1 MAESAV
7 HRVARAL
14 DLVPYV
20 SENPGIQIADLAER
34 FNTSEKQIVQDLELI
49 FLCGLPGYTPYEL
62 IDLTYE
68 DGVVTIIEPQLLDKP
83 RKFSETEGV
92 VITLGLNLIRD
103 STSDLAG
110 IEAID
115 RLLNKLSRIFNASI
129 QATIADYVKPFF
141 YDQIVSA
148 IKSAVFIQFT
158 YQSLSDDSVSY
169 RKVKPVQI
177 SVNKGY
183 YYLLALEGYSQEER
197 TFRIDQIVD
206 LKFAHDDNAEDQKI
220 LKNRENFAFSLKTSD
235 RFITEKYREIFSEI
249 TSVGDTFTIRGEVSN
264 LQWLQRWLLS
274 NSPAVE
280 ISDPDSV
287 REAIKNRAQ
296 ATLNLY
302 QN

>member
-7 HRVARAL
+7 QRVARAL

-20 SENPGIQIADLAER
+20 SEHPGIQIAELAER
-34 FNTSEKQIVQDLELI
+34 FNISEKQVIQDLELI

-92 VITLGLNLIRD
+92 IITLGLNLIRD
-103 STSDLAG
+103 STADLAA

-115 RLLNKLSRIFNASI
+115 RLLEKLSRIFNASI
-129 QATIADYVKPFF
+129 QATIADYVKPFYF
-141 YDQIVSA
+141 DQIVSA
-148 IKSAVFIQFT
+148 IKSAVFIQFN

-177 SVNKGY
+177 SVKKGY
-183 YYLLALEGYSQEER
+183 YYLLSLDGNSQEER
-197 TFRIDQIVD
+197 TFRIDQMVD
-206 LKFAHDDNAEDQKI
+206 LKIANDDNAEDQKI
-220 LKNRENFAFSLKTSD
+220 FKNKENFAFFLRTSD

-280 ISDPDSV
+280 ISAPDSV
-287 REAIKNRAQ
+287 RDAIKNRAQ

>member
-7 HRVARAL
+7 QRVARAL

-20 SENPGIQIADLAER
+20 SEHPGIEIAELAKR
-34 FNTSEKQIVQDLELI
+34 FNTSEKQIIQDLELI

-103 STSDLAG
+103 STADLSA
-110 IEAID
+110 IEAIE
-115 RLLNKLSRIFNASI
+115 RLLDKLSRIFKAPV
-129 QATIADYVKPFF
+129 QATIADHVKPFL
-141 YDQIVSA
+141 YDEIVRA
-148 IKSAVFIQFT
+148 IKSGVFIQFN
-158 YQSLSDDSVSY
+158 YQSLSDDSLSY

-177 SVNKGY
+177 SVKKGF
-183 YYLLALEGYSQEER
+183 YYLLAIEGNSQEER
-197 TFRIDQIVD
+197 TFRIDQMVN
-206 LKFAHDDNAEDQKI
+206 LKITNDDKAEDQKV
-220 LKNRENFAFSLKTSD
+220 LKNIEKFVFSLRTSD
-235 RFITEKYREIFSEI
+235 RFITEKYREIFSEVS
-249 TSVGDTFTIRGEVSN
+249 SVGDTFTIRGEVSN

-280 ISDPDSV
+280 ISSPDSV
-287 REAIKNRAQ
+287 RKAIRNRAQ

>member
-7 HRVARAL
+7 QRVARAL

-20 SENPGIQIADLAER
+20 SEHPGIEIAELAKR
-34 FNTSEKQIVQDLELI
+34 FNTSEKQIIQDLELI

-103 STSDLAG
+103 STADLSA
-110 IEAID
+110 IEAIE
-115 RLLNKLSRIFNASI
+115 RLLDKLSRIFKAPV
-129 QATIADYVKPFF
+129 QATIADHVKPFL
-141 YDQIVSA
+141 YDEIVRA
-148 IKSAVFIQFT
+148 IKSGVFIQFN
-158 YQSLSDDSVSY
+158 YQSLSDDSLSY

-177 SVNKGY
+177 SVKKGF
-183 YYLLALEGYSQEER
+183 YYLLAIEGNSQEER
-197 TFRIDQIVD
+197 TFRIDQMVN
-206 LKFAHDDNAEDQKI
+206 LKITDDDKAEDRKV
-220 LKNRENFAFSLKTSD
+220 LKYKESFVFSLRTSD
-235 RFITEKYREIFSEI
+235 RFITEKYREIFSEVS
-249 TSVGDTFTIRGEVSN
+249 SVGDTFTIRGEVSN

-280 ISDPDSV
+280 ISSPDSV
-287 REAIKNRAQ
+287 RKAIRDRAQ

>member
-7 HRVARAL
+7 QRVARAL

-20 SENPGIQIADLAER
+20 SEHPGIEIAELAKR
-34 FNTSEKQIVQDLELI
+34 FNTSEKQIIQDLELI

-103 STSDLAG
+103 STADLSA
-110 IEAID
+110 IEAIE
-115 RLLNKLSRIFNASI
+115 RLLDKLSRIFKAPV
-129 QATIADYVKPFF
+129 QATIADHVKPFL
-141 YDQIVSA
+141 YDEIVRA
-148 IKSAVFIQFT
+148 IKSGVFIQFN
-158 YQSLSDDSVSY
+158 YQSLSDDSLSY

-177 SVNKGY
+177 SVKKGF
-183 YYLLALEGYSQEER
+183 YYLLAIEGNSQEER
-197 TFRIDQIVD
+197 TFRIDQMVN
-206 LKFAHDDNAEDQKI
+206 LKITNDDKAEDQKV
-220 LKNRENFAFSLKTSD
+220 LKNKESFVFSLRTSD
-235 RFITEKYREIFSEI
+235 RFITEKYREIFSEVS
-249 TSVGDTFTIRGEVSN
+249 SVGDTFTIRGEVSN

-280 ISDPDSV
+280 ISSPDSV
-287 REAIKNRAQ
+287 RKAIRDRAQ

>member
-7 HRVARAL
+7 QRVARAL

-20 SENPGIQIADLAER
+20 SENPGIQISDLAER
-34 FNTSEKQIVQDLELI
+34 FKTSEKQIVQDLELI

-103 STSDLAG
+103 STSDLAA

-115 RLLNKLSRIFNASI
+115 RLLSKLSRIFNASI
-129 QATIADYVKPFF
+129 QATIADYVKPFYF
-141 YDQIVSA
+141 DQIVSA
-148 IKSAVFIQFT
+148 IKSAVFIQFN

-169 RKVKPVQI
+169 RKVKPVQM
-177 SVNKGY
+177 SVKKDY
-183 YYLLALEGYSQEER
+183 YYLLALEGNSQEER
-197 TFRIDQIVD
+197 TFRIDQMVD
-206 LKFAHDDNAEDQKI
+206 LKIAKDDNAEDQKI
-220 LKNRENFAFSLKTSD
+220 FKNKENFAFFLRTSD

-280 ISDPDSV
+280 ISAPDSV

>member
-7 HRVARAL
+7 QRVARAL

-20 SENPGIQIADLAER
+20 SEHPGIEIAELAKR
-34 FNTSEKQIVQDLELI
+34 FNISEKQIIQDLELI

-103 STSDLAG
+103 STADLSA
-110 IEAID
+110 IEAIE
-115 RLLNKLSRIFNASI
+115 RLLDKLSRIFRAPV
-129 QATIADYVKPFF
+129 QATIADHVKPFL
-141 YDQIVSA
+141 YDEIVRA
-148 IKSAVFIQFT
+148 IKSGVFIQFN
-158 YQSLSDDSVSY
+158 YQSLSDDSLSY

-177 SVNKGY
+177 SVKKGF
-183 YYLLALEGYSQEER
+183 YYLLAIEGNSQEER
-197 TFRIDQIVD
+197 TFRIDQMVN
-206 LKFAHDDNAEDQKI
+206 LKITNDDKAEDQKV
-220 LKNRENFAFSLKTSD
+220 LKNKESFVFSLRTSD
-235 RFITEKYREIFSEI
+235 RFITEKYREIFSEVS
-249 TSVGDTFTIRGEVSN
+249 SVGDTFTIRGEVSN

-274 NSPAVE
+274 NSPVVE
-280 ISDPDSV
+280 ISSPDSV
-287 REAIKNRAQ
+287 RKAIRNRAQ

>member
-7 HRVARAL
+7 QRVARAL

-20 SENPGIQIADLAER
+20 SEHPGIEIAELAKR
-34 FNTSEKQIVQDLELI
+34 FNTSEKQIIQDLGLI

-103 STSDLAG
+103 STADLSA
-110 IEAID
+110 IEAIE
-115 RLLNKLSRIFNASI
+115 RLLDKLSRIFKAPV
-129 QATIADYVKPFF
+129 QATIADHVKPFL
-141 YDQIVSA
+141 YDEIVRA
-148 IKSAVFIQFT
+148 IKSGVFIQFN
-158 YQSLSDDSVSY
+158 YQSLSDDSLSY

-177 SVNKGY
+177 SVKKGF
-183 YYLLALEGYSQEER
+183 YYLLAIEGNSQEER
-197 TFRIDQIVD
+197 TFRIDQMVN
-206 LKFAHDDNAEDQKI
+206 LKITNDDKAEDQKV
-220 LKNRENFAFSLKTSD
+220 LKNKESFVFSLRTSD
-235 RFITEKYREIFSEI
+235 RFITEKYREIFSEVS
-249 TSVGDTFTIRGEVSN
+249 SVGDTFTIRGEVSN

-280 ISDPDSV
+280 ISSPDSV
-287 REAIKNRAQ
+287 RKAIRDRAQ

>member
-7 HRVARAL
+7 QRVARAL

-20 SENPGIQIADLAER
+20 SEHPGIEIAELAKR
-34 FNTSEKQIVQDLELI
+34 FNISEKQIIQDLELI

-103 STSDLAG
+103 STADLSA
-110 IEAID
+110 IEAIE
-115 RLLNKLSRIFNASI
+115 RLLDKLSRIFKAPV
-129 QATIADYVKPFF
+129 QATIADHVKPFL
-141 YDQIVSA
+141 YDEIVRA
-148 IKSAVFIQFT
+148 IKSGVFIQFN
-158 YQSLSDDSVSY
+158 YQSLSDDSLSY

-177 SVNKGY
+177 SVKKGF
-183 YYLLALEGYSQEER
+183 YYLLAIEGNSQEER
-197 TFRIDQIVD
+197 TFRIDQMVN
-206 LKFAHDDNAEDQKI
+206 LKITNDDKAEDQKV
-220 LKNRENFAFSLKTSD
+220 LKNKESFVFSLRTSD
-235 RFITEKYREIFSEI
+235 RFITEKYREIFSEVS
-249 TSVGDTFTIRGEVSN
+249 SVGDTFTIRGEVSN

-280 ISDPDSV
+280 ISSPDSV
-287 REAIKNRAQ
+287 RKAIRDRAQ

>member
-7 HRVARAL
+7 QRVARAL

-20 SENPGIQIADLAER
+20 SEHPGIEIAELAKR
-34 FNTSEKQIVQDLELI
+34 FNISEKQIIQDLELI

-103 STSDLAG
+103 STADLSA
-110 IEAID
+110 IEAIE
-115 RLLNKLSRIFNASI
+115 RLLDKLSRIFRAPV
-129 QATIADYVKPFF
+129 QATIADHVKPFL
-141 YDQIVSA
+141 YDEIVRA
-148 IKSAVFIQFT
+148 IKSGVFIQFN
-158 YQSLSDDSVSY
+158 YQSLSDDSLSY

-177 SVNKGY
+177 SVKKGF
-183 YYLLALEGYSQEER
+183 YYLLAIEGNSQEER
-197 TFRIDQIVD
+197 TFRIDQMVN
-206 LKFAHDDNAEDQKI
+206 LKITNDDKAEDQKV
-220 LKNRENFAFSLKTSD
+220 LKNKESFVFSLRTSD
-235 RFITEKYREIFSEI
+235 RFITEKYREIFSEVS
-249 TSVGDTFTIRGEVSN
+249 SVGDTFTIRGEVSN

-274 NSPAVE
+274 NSPVVE
-280 ISDPDSV
+280 ISSPDSV
-287 REAIKNRAQ
+287 RKAVRNRAQ

>member
-7 HRVARAL
+7 QRVARAL

-20 SENPGIQIADLAER
+20 SEHPGIEIAELAKR
-34 FNTSEKQIVQDLELI
+34 FNISEKQIIQDLELI

-103 STSDLAG
+103 STADLSA
-110 IEAID
+110 IEAIE
-115 RLLNKLSRIFNASI
+115 RLLDKLSRIFKAPV
-129 QATIADYVKPFF
+129 QATIADHVKPFL
-141 YDQIVSA
+141 YDQIVRA
-148 IKSAVFIQFT
+148 IKSGVFIQFK
-158 YQSLSDDSVSY
+158 YQSLSDDLLSY

-177 SVNKGY
+177 SVKKGF
-183 YYLLALEGYSQEER
+183 YYLLALEGSSREER
-197 TFRIDQIVD
+197 TFRIDQIAD
-206 LKFAHDDNAEDQKI
+206 LEISVGDISENQKSI
-220 LKNRENFAFSLKTSD
+220 KNRDKFSFTLRTRD
-235 RFITEKYREIFSEI
+235 RFITEKYREIFSDITLDGEI
-249 TSVGDTFTIRGEVSN
+249 FTIRGEVSN

-280 ISDPDSV
+280 ISSPDSV
-287 REAIKNRAQ
+287 RKAIRNRAQ

>member
-7 HRVARAL
+7 QRVARAL

-20 SENPGIQIADLAER
+20 SEHPGIQIAELAER
-34 FNTSEKQIVQDLELI
+34 FNTSEKQIIQDLELI

-62 IDLTYE
+62 IDLSYE

-103 STSDLAG
+103 STADLAA

-115 RLLNKLSRIFNASI
+115 KLLVKLSRIFNASI
-129 QATIADYVKPFF
+129 QATIADYVKPFL
-141 YDQIVSA
+141 YDQIVNA
-148 IKSAVFIQFT
+148 IKSSVFIQFN

-177 SVNKGY
+177 SVKKGY
-183 YYLLALEGYSQEER
+183 YYLLALDGNSQEER
-197 TFRIDQIVD
+197 TFRIDQMVD
-206 LKFAHDDNAEDQKI
+206 LKIANDDNAEDQKI
-220 LKNRENFAFSLKTSD
+220 FKNRENFAFTLRTSD

-280 ISDPDSV
+280 ISAPDSV

>member
-7 HRVARAL
+7 QRVARAL

-20 SENPGIQIADLAER
+20 SENPGIQISDLAER
-34 FNTSEKQIVQDLELI
+34 FKTSEKQIVQDLELI

-92 VITLGLNLIRD
+92 IITLGLNLIRD
-103 STSDLAG
+103 STADLAA

-115 RLLNKLSRIFNASI
+115 RLLEKLSRIFNASI
-129 QATIADYVKPFF
+129 QATIADYVKPFYF
-141 YDQIVSA
+141 DQIVSA
-148 IKSAVFIQFT
+148 IKSAVFIQFN

-177 SVNKGY
+177 SVKKGY
-183 YYLLALEGYSQEER
+183 YYLLSLDGNSQEER
-197 TFRIDQIVD
+197 TFRIDQMVD
-206 LKFAHDDNAEDQKI
+206 LKIANDDNAEDQKI
-220 LKNRENFAFSLKTSD
+220 FKNKENFAFFLRTSD

-280 ISDPDSV
+280 ISAPDSV
-287 REAIKNRAQ
+287 RDAIKNRAQ

>member
-7 HRVARAL
+7 QRVARAL

-20 SENPGIQIADLAER
+20 SEHPGIQIAELAER
-34 FNTSEKQIVQDLELI
+34 FNTSEKQIIQDLELI

-62 IDLTYE
+62 IDLSYE

-103 STSDLAG
+103 STADLAA

-115 RLLNKLSRIFNASI
+115 RLLEKLSRIFNAPV
-129 QATIADYVKPFF
+129 QATIADYVKPFL

-148 IKSAVFIQFT
+148 IKSAVFIQFN

-177 SVNKGY
+177 SAKKGY
-183 YYLLALEGYSQEER
+183 YYLLALEGSTQEER
-197 TFRIDQIVD
+197 TFRIDQMVD
-206 LKFAHDDNAEDQKI
+206 LKITNDDNVEDQKI
-220 LKNRENFAFSLKTSD
+220 FKNIENFAFSLKTSD

-280 ISDPDSV
+280 ISAPDSV
-287 REAIKNRAQ
+287 RQTIKNRAQ

>member
-7 HRVARAL
+7 QRVARAL

-20 SENPGIQIADLAER
+20 SEHPGIQIAELAER
-34 FNTSEKQIVQDLELI
+34 FNTSKKQIIQDLELI

-103 STSDLAG
+103 STADLSA
-110 IEAID
+110 IEAIE
-115 RLLNKLSRIFNASI
+115 RLLDKLSRIFKAPV
-129 QATIADYVKPFF
+129 QATIADHVKPFL
-141 YDQIVSA
+141 YDEIVRA
-148 IKSAVFIQFT
+148 IKSGVFIQFN
-158 YQSLSDDSVSY
+158 YQSLSDDSLSY

-177 SVNKGY
+177 SVKKGF
-183 YYLLALEGYSQEER
+183 YYLLAIEGNSQEER
-197 TFRIDQIVD
+197 TFRIDQMVNLNITN
-206 LKFAHDDNAEDQKI
+206 DDKAEDQKV
-220 LKNRENFAFSLKTSD
+220 LKNKESFVFSLRTSD
-235 RFITEKYREIFSEI
+235 RFITEKYREIFSEVS
-249 TSVGDTFTIRGEVSN
+249 SVGDTFTIRGEVSN

-280 ISDPDSV
+280 ISSPDSV
-287 REAIKNRAQ
+287 RKAIRDRAQ

>member
-7 HRVARAL
+7 QRVARAL

-20 SENPGIQIADLAER
+20 SEHPGIEIAELAKR
-34 FNTSEKQIVQDLELI
+34 FNTSEKQIIQDLELI

-103 STSDLAG
+103 STADLSA
-110 IEAID
+110 IEAIE
-115 RLLNKLSRIFNASI
+115 RLLDKLSRIFKAPV
-129 QATIADYVKPFF
+129 QATIADHVKPFL
-141 YDQIVSA
+141 YDEIVRA
-148 IKSAVFIQFT
+148 IKSGVFIQFN
-158 YQSLSDDSVSY
+158 YQSLSDDSLSY

-177 SVNKGY
+177 SVKKGF
-183 YYLLALEGYSQEER
+183 YYLLAIEGNSQEER
-197 TFRIDQIVD
+197 TFRIDQMVN
-206 LKFAHDDNAEDQKI
+206 LKITNDDKAEDQKV
-220 LKNRENFAFSLKTSD
+220 LKNKEKFVFSLRTSD
-235 RFITEKYREIFSEI
+235 RFITEKYREIFSEVS
-249 TSVGDTFTIRGEVSN
+249 SVGDTFTIRGEVSN

-280 ISDPDSV
+280 ISSPDSV
-287 REAIKNRAQ
+287 RKAIRNRAQ

>member
-7 HRVARAL
+7 QRVARAL

-20 SENPGIQIADLAER
+20 SEHPGIEIAELAKK
-34 FNTSEKQIVQDLELI
+34 FNTSEKQIIQDLELI

-103 STSDLAG
+103 STADLSA
-110 IEAID
+110 IEAIE
-115 RLLNKLSRIFNASI
+115 RLLDKLSRIFKAPV
-129 QATIADYVKPFF
+129 QATIADHVKPFL
-141 YDQIVSA
+141 YDEIVRA
-148 IKSAVFIQFT
+148 IKSGVFIQFN
-158 YQSLSDDSVSY
+158 YQSLSDDSLSY

-177 SVNKGY
+177 SVKKGF
-183 YYLLALEGYSQEER
+183 YYLLAIEGNSQEER
-197 TFRIDQIVD
+197 TFRIDQMVN
-206 LKFAHDDNAEDQKI
+206 LKITNDDKAEDQKV
-220 LKNRENFAFSLKTSD
+220 LKNRESFVFSLRTSD
-235 RFITEKYREIFSEI
+235 RFITEKYREIFSEVS
-249 TSVGDTFTIRGEVSN
+249 SVGDTFTIRGEVSN

-280 ISDPDSV
+280 ISSPDSV
-287 REAIKNRAQ
+287 RKAIRDRAQ

>member
-1 MAESAV
+1 MAESAAQ
-7 HRVARAL
+7 RVARAL

-20 SENPGIQIADLAER
+20 SEHPGIEIAELAKR
-34 FNTSEKQIVQDLELI
+34 FNISEKQIIEDLELI

-103 STSDLAG
+103 STADLSA
-110 IEAID
+110 IEAIE
-115 RLLNKLSRIFNASI
+115 RLLDKLSRIFKAPV
-129 QATIADYVKPFF
+129 QATIADHVKPFL
-141 YDQIVSA
+141 YDEIVRA
-148 IKSAVFIQFT
+148 IKSGVFIQFN
-158 YQSLSDDSVSY
+158 YQSLSDDSLSY

-177 SVNKGY
+177 SVKKGF
-183 YYLLALEGYSQEER
+183 YYLLAIEGNSQEER
-197 TFRIDQIVD
+197 TFRIDQMVN
-206 LKFAHDDNAEDQKI
+206 LKITNDDKAEDQKV
-220 LKNRENFAFSLKTSD
+220 LKNKESFVFSLRTSD
-235 RFITEKYREIFSEI
+235 RFITEKYREIFSEVS
-249 TSVGDTFTIRGEVSN
+249 SVGDTFTIRGEVSN

-280 ISDPDSV
+280 ISSPDSV
-287 REAIKNRAQ
+287 RKAIRNRAQ

>member
-7 HRVARAL
+7 QRVARAL

-20 SENPGIQIADLAER
+20 SEHPGIEIAELAKR
-34 FNTSEKQIVQDLELI
+34 FNTSEKQIIQDLELI

-103 STSDLAG
+103 STADLSA
-110 IEAID
+110 IESIE
-115 RLLNKLSRIFNASI
+115 RLLDKLSRIFKAPV
-129 QATIADYVKPFF
+129 QATIADHVKPFL
-141 YDQIVSA
+141 YDEIVRA
-148 IKSAVFIQFT
+148 IKSGVFIQFN
-158 YQSLSDDSVSY
+158 YQSLSDDSLSY

-177 SVNKGY
+177 SVKKGF
-183 YYLLALEGYSQEER
+183 YYLLAIEGNSQEER
-197 TFRIDQIVD
+197 TFRIDQMVN
-206 LKFAHDDNAEDQKI
+206 LKITNDDKAEDHKV
-220 LKNRENFAFSLKTSD
+220 LKNKESFVFSLRTSD
-235 RFITEKYREIFSEI
+235 RFITEKYREIFSEVS
-249 TSVGDTFTIRGEVSN
+249 SVGDTFTIRGEVSN

-280 ISDPDSV
+280 ISSPDSV
-287 REAIKNRAQ
+287 RKAIRDRAQ

>member
-7 HRVARAL
+7 QRVARAL

-20 SENPGIQIADLAER
+20 SEHPGIEIAELAKR
-34 FNTSEKQIVQDLELI
+34 FNISEKQIIQDLELI

-103 STSDLAG
+103 STADLSA
-110 IEAID
+110 IEAIE
-115 RLLNKLSRIFNASI
+115 RLLDKLSRIFKAPV
-129 QATIADYVKPFF
+129 QATIADHVKPFL
-141 YDQIVSA
+141 YDEIVRA
-148 IKSAVFIQFT
+148 IKSGVFIQFN
-158 YQSLSDDSVSY
+158 YQSLSDDSLSY

-177 SVNKGY
+177 SVKKGF
-183 YYLLALEGYSQEER
+183 YYLLAIEGNSQEER
-197 TFRIDQIVD
+197 TFRIDQMVN
-206 LKFAHDDNAEDQKI
+206 LKITNDDKAEDQKV
-220 LKNRENFAFSLKTSD
+220 LKNRESFVFSLRTSD
-235 RFITEKYREIFSEI
+235 RFITEKYREIFSEVS
-249 TSVGDTFTIRGEVSN
+249 SVGDTFTIRGEVSN

-274 NSPAVE
+274 NSPVVE
-280 ISDPDSV
+280 ISSPDSV
-287 REAIKNRAQ
+287 RKAIRNRAQ

>member
-1 MAESAV
+1 MAESALQ
-7 HRVARAL
+7 RVARAL

-20 SENPGIQIADLAER
+20 SENPGIQISDLAER

-68 DGVVTIIEPQLLDKP
+68 DGVVTVIEPQLLDKP

-115 RLLNKLSRIFNASI
+115 KLLNKLSRIFNASI

-148 IKSAVFIQFT
+148 IKSAVFIQFN

-177 SVNKGY
+177 SVKKGY
-183 YYLLALEGYSQEER
+183 YYLLALEGNSQEER
-197 TFRIDQIVD
+197 TFRIDQMFD
-206 LKFAHDDNAEDQKI
+206 LKIANDDNAEDQKI
-220 LKNRENFAFSLKTSD
+220 FKNKENFAFFLRTSD

-280 ISDPDSV
+280 ISAPDSV